1 MIILCFHFRNYNN
14 TVTNITSLISSLYK
28 CETLALTKLI
38 SKVQSEHSCSRNR
51 NIFRGKNIADLQHIC
66 LQANSRIKKIL
77 RISAEFLRDIMNQN
91 PHVKIVYLYR
101 DPRAIISSRRKIH
114 KGPLQTTMVKAVCNK
129 MYTDSGIVL
138 NLATEFPIRVILV
151 SAERIAKD
159 PITVS
164 KQLFE
169 FLNISFTIA
178 DENQINDLSKWDRKH
193 KRRKDDN
200 FYPFKNDG
208 YASSMNWRK
217 VLSLEDKHKIDKI
230 CQDVYHRLG
239 YLNMSS
245 PEEFRNIS
253 FLNII
258 KLKIPVNNI

>member
-1 MIILCFHFRNYNN
+1 M
-14 TVTNITSLISSLYK
+14 
-28 CETLALTKLI
+28 
-38 SKVQSEHSCSRNR
+38 
-51 NIFRGKNIADLQHIC
+51 
-66 LQANSRIKKIL
+66 
-77 RISAEFLRDIMNQN
+77 
-91 PHVKIVYLYR
+91 YLYR

-129 MYTDSGIVL
+129 MNTDSGIVL
-138 NLATEFPIRVILV
+138 NLASEYPTRVILV
-151 SAERIAKD
+151 SAERIAKN

-169 FLNISFTIA
+169 FLNINFKID
-178 DENQINDLSKWDRKH
+178 DENQINDLSNWDRKH
-193 KRRKDDN
+193 KRRKDAN

-217 VLSLEDKHKIDKI
+217 VLSLEDKNRIDKI

-258 KLKIPVNNI
+258 KLKIPVHNI